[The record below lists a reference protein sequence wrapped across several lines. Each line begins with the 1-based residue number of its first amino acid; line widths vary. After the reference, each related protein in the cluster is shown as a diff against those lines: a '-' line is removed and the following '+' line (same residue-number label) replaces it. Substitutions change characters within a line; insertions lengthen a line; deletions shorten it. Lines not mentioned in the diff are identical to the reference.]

1 MFLWDRLSV
10 GSKSAFKEAV
20 LGAMI
25 DKEKFV
31 RRAAANVIQPDS
43 DSRRSLLHRNTAEGV
58 GRDRGAHLRQH
69 E

>member
-1 MFLWDRLSV
+1 MWDRLSV

-31 RRAAANVIQPDS
+31 RRAAANIVAAVCCIEIP
-43 DSRRSLLHRNTAEGV
+43 RKEW
-58 GRDRGAHLRQH
+58 
-69 E
+69 

>member
-31 RRAAANVIQPDS
+31 RRAAANVILPHS
-43 DSRRSLLHRNTAEGV
+43 DSSRSMLHRNTEKGV
-58 GRDRGAHLRQH
+58 VRHRIANLRQH